1 MVVDTNLYDLLGVEP
16 EATQSQIKKA
26 YHKKSLECHPDK
38 NPNRQE
44 EANKEFQKINHAFEI
59 LNDENSRSTYDQVGE
74 EGMRPGNGGG
84 AGMDAD
90 MDDIFASMFGG
101 MGGMGGGMDGM
112 GMGGGGGGRRRARR
126 ERNRAPATTL
136 NYTVTL
142 EDLYMGR
149 ETHFQVSHD
158 IFCPTCQGSG
168 AKAGLKAHECVDCSG
183 SGSQTKLQSMGNGY
197 VRQMFVD
204 CSSCK
209 GTGMK
214 IRERDRC
221 KRCKGSQTVKA
232 KAKLDVKIHPGMR
245 DGQKLVFREQAD
257 CVPGCKKPGH
267 MILILK
273 LRKNDS
279 IQVSNNDLLTEATIT
294 LSEALLGLHRTVFTH
309 LDGRSIRVETKKG
322 EVIRPGDVCV
332 LRGEGLPGY
341 KGDRTGD
348 LYIKWNIEFPPDDWL
363 SQIDALKLSGL
374 LPPKRSDPAKN
385 HTIVEGKISQ
395 SKHDSKDEEEEDSAA
410 KSSQGLGFVQE
421 VNTTKGRLDEFGS
434 HSLPPLE
441 DPEPDSDD
449 EEGGGSGCIIA

>member
-1 MVVDTNLYDLLGVEP
+1 
-16 EATQSQIKKA
+16 
-26 YHKKSLECHPDK
+26 
-38 NPNRQE
+38 
-44 EANKEFQKINHAFEI
+44 
-59 LNDENSRSTYDQVGE
+59 
-74 EGMRPGNGGG
+74 
-84 AGMDAD
+84 
-90 MDDIFASMFGG
+90 
-101 MGGMGGGMDGM
+101 
-112 GMGGGGGGRRRARR
+112 
-126 ERNRAPATTL
+126 
-136 NYTVTL
+136 
-142 EDLYMGR
+142 
-149 ETHFQVSHD
+149 
-158 IFCPTCQGSG
+158 
-168 AKAGLKAHECVDCSG
+168 
-183 SGSQTKLQSMGNGY
+183 
-197 VRQMFVD
+197 
-204 CSSCK
+204 
-209 GTGMK
+209 
-214 IRERDRC
+214 
-221 KRCKGSQTVKA
+221 
-232 KAKLDVKIHPGMR
+232 
-245 DGQKLVFREQAD
+245 
-257 CVPGCKKPGH
+257 

>member
-1 MVVDTNLYDLLGVEP
+1 MVVDTTLYDLLGVEP
-16 EATQSQIKKA
+16 EASQSQIKKA

-38 NPNRQE
+38 NPHRQE
-44 EANKEFQKINHAFEI
+44 EASKEFQTLNHAFEI
-59 LNDENSRSTYDQVGE
+59 LNDDQQRATYDQVGE
-74 EGMRPGNGGG
+74 EGMRPGGGG
-84 AGMDAD
+84 GGMDAD

-101 MGGMGGGMDGM
+101 MGGMGGMDGM
-112 GMGGGGGGRRRARR
+112 GMGGGGGGGGRRRARR
-126 ERNRAPATTL
+126 ERKQAPATTL

-168 AKAGLKAHECVDCSG
+168 AKPGLKAQECVECSG
-183 SGSQTKLQSMGNGY
+183 SGSKTKLQSMGNGY
-197 VRQMFVD
+197 VRQMYVD
-204 CSSCK
+204 CTSCK
-209 GTGMK
+209 GVGMRV
-214 IRERDRC
+214 RERDRC

-232 KAKLDVKIHPGMR
+232 KAKLDVKIFPGMR

-267 MILILK
+267 MILTLK
-273 LRKNDS
+273 LRKHDS
-279 IQVSNNDLLTEATIT
+279 IQVNNNDLLTEAIIT
-294 LSEALLGLHRTVFTH
+294 LSESLLGLNRTVFTH
-309 LDGRSIRVETKKG
+309 LDGRSIRIETKKG

-332 LRGEGLPGY
+332 LRGEGIPGY
-341 KGDRTGD
+341 LSARTGD

-363 SQIDALKLSGL
+363 SGIDALKLSGL

-385 HTIVEGKISQ
+385 HTLVDGKVSQ
-395 SKHDSKDEEEEDSAA
+395 KVTS
-410 KSSQGLGFVQE
+410 
-421 VNTTKGRLDEFGS
+421 TKGRLDEFGS

-449 EEGGGSGCIIA
+449 EEGGGNGCIIV